1 MNATILKAIENV
13 AKKIRKLTSCVTS
26 KFRPPLSTNPS
37 PEEITNFQRNA
48 LRQILE
54 KASKTSFYSK
64 KFRTLGTNLQ
74 EVYDI
79 KNLENLLVT
88 GDDLRLHRASMRNP
102 SAFFYFVQPTSG
114 TGGRPLEV
122 DVTLKQMINVYPI
135 EERTFRLLGMHPKD
149 SLLFILHRGAPSYYM
164 ALASMPLTSHNMD
177 IADYKDLNEQIAKMR
192 GKDIVVGYP
201 TPLLRLAQHPKIQE
215 IAKDVRLVIYGG
227 EPLSKEGRKILEES
241 FDAEVRSYYGSVEV
255 FGPIGWTC
263 SEGRFHMVSDYVL
276 LQQDENNN
284 AIITCLDKDRGT
296 ILIRYAGLKDKVWIY
311 DDKCPCGSNFP
322 SFELKG
328 SFRHLDGLRIA
339 DAIYNSD
346 AFKNRIIGP
355 YFDFTMGIDPERG
368 KRVVKIKLE
377 KLKEEAN
384 DDRIAFELTNI
395 IIHGSGELPPSKPL
409 QGLEDM
415 LEFEFEFVSP
425 KQVDKMKAGGL
436 RRGFDVN

>member
-1 MNATILKAIENV
+1 MNSMLLRSIEDILGKV
-13 AKKIRKLTSCVTS
+13 KKLT
-26 KFRPPLSTNPS
+26 KYLGPHFEAPLTPDSS
-37 PEEITNFQRNA
+37 YEEISNFQRVA
-48 LRQILE
+48 LKNVIRMAI
-54 KASKTSFYSK
+54 KTPFYSQ
-64 KFRTLGTNLQ
+64 KFKELNLRPERIDNINDLEDLIVDGEELRTHKDG
-74 EVYDI
+74 
-79 KNLENLLVT
+79 
-88 GDDLRLHRASMRNP
+88 MRNP

-122 DVTLKQMINVYPI
+122 DITLKQLINVYPI
-135 EERTFRLLGMHPKD
+135 EERTFKLLGMHPKD
-149 SLLFILHRGAPSYYM
+149 NLLFILHRGAPSYYM

-177 IADYKDLNEQIAKMR
+177 IADYKDLNEQIGKMK

-215 IAKDVRLVIYGG
+215 VAKDVRLVIYGG
-227 EPLSKEGRKILEES
+227 EPLSKKGREILEEN

-263 SEGRFHMVSDYVL
+263 NEGRFHIVSDYVL
-276 LQQDENNN
+276 MQQDENNN

-322 SFELKG
+322 SFELRG

-355 YFDFTMGIDPERG
+355 YFDFTMDIDLRRG
-368 KRVVKIKLE
+368 KRIVKIKLE
-377 KLKEEAN
+377 KLKEEIN
-384 DDRIAFELTNI
+384 DNKITSELTNI

-415 LEFEFEFVSP
+415 LEFRFEFVDP
-425 KQVDKMKAGGL
+425 KQVNKMKAGGL
-436 RRGFDVN
+436 RRGFDVR